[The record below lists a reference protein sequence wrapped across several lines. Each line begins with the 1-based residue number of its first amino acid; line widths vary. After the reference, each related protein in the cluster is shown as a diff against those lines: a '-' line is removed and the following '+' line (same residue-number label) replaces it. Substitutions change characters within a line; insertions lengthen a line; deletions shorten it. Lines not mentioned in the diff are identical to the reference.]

1 MITSTVVSHTG
12 QKFTR
17 TTKVQWSAAV
27 IVVGTDGTESVD
39 QWNKTFAAAS
49 KAANGKF
56 NWVHPETIAAVYA
69 VQAI

>member
-12 QKFTR
+12 QRFTR

-27 IVVGTDGTESVD
+27 IVVGTDGRESVY
-39 QWNKTFAAAS
+39 QWSKTFAAAS
-49 KAANGKF
+49 KVANGKF
-56 NWVHPETIAAVYA
+56 NWVNPEEIAATYA